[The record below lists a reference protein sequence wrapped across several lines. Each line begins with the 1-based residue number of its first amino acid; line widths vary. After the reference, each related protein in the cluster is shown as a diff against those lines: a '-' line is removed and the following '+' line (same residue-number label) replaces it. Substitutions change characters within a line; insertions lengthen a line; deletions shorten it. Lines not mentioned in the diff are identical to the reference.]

1 MPTNKMM
8 PGMEDAAGAGDKSL
22 INKKR
27 LLEIVQNYEISGL
40 SIKEND
46 DGSASISFNTLS
58 RSQQDGI
65 DAAHMQQ
72 QQQEMQNISTKPLP
86 GPGSEEMDVI
96 EEPMPAAASASP
108 QIMVRVAKELQTSSK
123 PNPFEVLAKKY
134 PRKYL
139 KSMGIIEE

>member
-1 MPTNKMM
+1 MPNNNMM
-8 PGMEDAAGAGDKSL
+8 PGMEQGVPENGEKSL

-58 RSQQDGI
+58 RSQQEGI

-72 QQQEMQNISTKPLP
+72 QQQEMQGIKETIP
-86 GPGSEEMDVI
+86 GPGSEDMDVI
-96 EEPMPAAASASP
+96 EEPMPAAAAISP
-108 QIMVRVAKELQTSSK
+108 RVMVRVAEDLRPPRPVDITKILTQ
-123 PNPFEVLAKKY
+123 KY

-139 KSMGIIEE
+139 KSMGIGE